1 MKNTILSARLIE
13 ISKALLQLDNYDPGD
28 VMGYP
33 DDLKLKSSM
42 TLFSIVSEF
51 AAAEYLQT
59 ADVKSI
65 PAGEKQVVN
74 DGREIAFL
82 ECHSETGGRESA
94 AVSEQ
99 V

>member
-13 ISKALLQLDNYDPGD
+13 ISNYDPGD

-74 DGREIAFL
+74 DGRKIAFL

-94 AVSEQ
+94 AVSEE